1 MSARIAT
8 IAMQKGGVGKTTSTI
23 NLARA
28 AAVYHGAAVLVV
40 DFDPQGNTTST
51 LAADEVTPDQLS
63 IADAV
68 LGEATLGEVVVP
80 SIWDGIAL
88 APAGETLAVAE
99 GRIAASTAGREH
111 RLRKALEPVLED
123 YDLVL
128 IDNAPSLGLLLVNA
142 LTAAHMAVLVAE
154 ADQWSADGLAML
166 QHTIAGVIEY
176 SNPRLDI
183 AGVLINRWRRT
194 TTANELAEEITE
206 GVAAHFPGVPV
217 WLDRRVPLWQPIVD
231 YIQAG
236 KGLDEGPAR
245 LRTLAADTYGP
256 IAGELLGI
264 GRTAAEVAS

>member
-1 MSARIAT
+1 MSARIVAV
-8 IAMQKGGVGKTTSTI
+8 AMQKGGVGKTTSTI

-28 AAVYHGAAVLVV
+28 AAVFHRARVLVV

-51 LAADEVTPDQLS
+51 LAAEDVTPDQLT
-63 IADAV
+63 IADAI
-68 LGEATLGEVVVP
+68 LGEATIGEVVVP
-80 SIWDGIAL
+80 SIWDGIGIDL

-111 RLRKALEPVLED
+111 RLRKALEPVLDE

-142 LTAAHMAVLVAE
+142 LTAAWRAVLVAE

-176 SNPRLDI
+176 SNPQLDI
-183 AGVLINRWRRT
+183 AGVLINRWRNT
-194 TTANELAEEITE
+194 TTAVELAEEITE
-206 GVAAHFPGVPV
+206 GVARHFPGVPV

-236 KGLDEGPAR
+236 RGLDEGPAR

-256 IAGELLGI
+256 IAGELLG
-264 GRTAAEVAS
+264 RTAAGVAS